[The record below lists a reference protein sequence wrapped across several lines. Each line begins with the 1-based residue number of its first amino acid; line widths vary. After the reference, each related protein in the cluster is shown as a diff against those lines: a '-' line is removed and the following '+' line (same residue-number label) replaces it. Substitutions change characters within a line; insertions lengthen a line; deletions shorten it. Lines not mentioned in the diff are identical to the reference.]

1 VLPISGH
8 GAGTADEESPAGELG
23 LLDLEGL
30 SLGDLSRLDDSVVSR
45 VIRDL
50 VRRRRCGTEDG
61 ERFSNWNSS
70 I

>member
-1 VLPISGH
+1 MLPISGH
-8 GAGTADEESPAGELG
+8 DAGAANEESPAGELG

-30 SLGDLSRLDDSVVSR
+30 SLDDLSRLDDSVVSS